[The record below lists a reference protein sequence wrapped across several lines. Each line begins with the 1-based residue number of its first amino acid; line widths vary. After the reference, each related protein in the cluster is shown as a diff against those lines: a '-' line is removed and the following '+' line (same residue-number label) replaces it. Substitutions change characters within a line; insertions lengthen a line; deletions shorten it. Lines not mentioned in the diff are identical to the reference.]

1 MVGEA
6 IARRA
11 TSLPRLLETVQTP
24 EQVVNECGRGT
35 RESRIGWQPMP
46 RHSAPR
52 AALGSLDDD
61 PVRLRA
67 AAYVEGPVERGEAI
81 DRRSAE
87 LKAIRP
93 AWIAV

>member
-1 MVGEA
+1 
-6 IARRA
+6 
-11 TSLPRLLETVQTP
+11 
-24 EQVVNECGRGT
+24 
-35 RESRIGWQPMP
+35 MP

-67 AAYVEGPVERGEAI
+67 AAYVEGPVEGGEAI